1 MSQFDF
7 NLVATVD
14 NGFDLTN
21 KLNDWRDALQSS
33 HMGGTRPIYAEKG
46 LIWVNDSDPSN
57 AVINIFDGSVD
68 IPIAAINLNTGE
80 QNKQEAIYISPT
92 PPVNPDENS
101 LWFESDTG
109 RMYVLYVN
117 EDGVTNQWVQS
128 GGHRGGVSSGI
139 FNQLLARVTA
149 LELRADAI
157 EAELPT
163 KATLGAAV
171 NFGNVTVAGTISA
184 TGEISSNAD
193 LVAFK

>member
-1 MSQFDF
+1 MAQFDF

-68 IPIAAINLNTGE
+68 IPIAYINLNTGE

-109 RMYVLYVN
+109 RMYVLYMN
-117 EDGVTNQWVQS
+117 EDGVTKQWVQS
-128 GGHRGGVSSGI
+128 GGHRGGVSSGT
-139 FNQLLARVTA
+139 FNQLAARVTA
-149 LELRADAI
+149 LELQAAAI
-157 EAELPT
+157 EETLPT
-163 KATLGAAV
+163 KATLGEAA
-171 NFGNVTVAGTISA
+171 NFGNLTVAGTISA

>member
-68 IPIAAINLNTGE
+68 IPIAYVNLNTGE
-80 QNKQEAIYISPT
+80 QNLKEAIYISST
-92 PPVNPDENS
+92 PPVNPDDNS

-109 RMYVLYVN
+109 RMYVLYIN
-117 EDGVTNQWVQS
+117 EDGITKQWVQS
-128 GGHRGGVSSGI
+128 GGHKGGISNSI
-139 FNQLLARVTA
+139 FNQLAARVTA

-157 EAELPT
+157 EAALPT
-163 KATLGAAV
+163 KATLGESATFA
-171 NFGNVTVAGTISA
+171 NITATGTVSA

-193 LVAFK
+193 VVAFK